1 MVKFFLT
8 IEFIQL
14 LSCVWHFVTPWTAAR
29 QASLSITN
37 SWSLL
42 KLMSIESVMPSNHLI
57 LYHPLLLL
65 LSIFRQTLYHLSH
78 QGSPQSFPA
87 SRFFL
92 MRQLFRSGGQS
103 IEASASVLP
112 MNSQDWFPLVLTSL
126 ISLQS
131 KRLSRVFSNT
141 AFQKHQFAFFMAQLS
156 HPYMTTEKTTALT
169 RWTFVG
175 KVMSLLFNMLSRLVI
190 AFLPKNKHLLISW
203 LQSPR
208 SKSTRLNSSHAT

>member
-1 MVKFFLT
+1 ML
-8 IEFIQL
+8 
-14 LSCVWHFVTPWTAAR
+14 C
-29 QASLSITN
+29 
-37 SWSLL
+37 
-42 KLMSIESVMPSNHLI
+42 NHLI

-65 LSIFRQTLYHLSH
+65 LSIFRQTPYHLSH

-92 MRQLFRSGGQS
+92 MSQLFRSGGQS
-103 IEASASVLP
+103 IKASASVLP
-112 MNSQDWFPLVLTSL
+112 INSQDWFPLVLTSL

-169 RWTFVG
+169 TQTFVN
-175 KVMSLLFNMLSRLVI
+175 KVMSLLFIMLSRFLTT
-190 AFLPKNKHLLISW
+190 FLPRSKHLLIYPILW
-203 LQSPR
+203 DPH
-208 SKSTRLNSSHAT
+208 RL